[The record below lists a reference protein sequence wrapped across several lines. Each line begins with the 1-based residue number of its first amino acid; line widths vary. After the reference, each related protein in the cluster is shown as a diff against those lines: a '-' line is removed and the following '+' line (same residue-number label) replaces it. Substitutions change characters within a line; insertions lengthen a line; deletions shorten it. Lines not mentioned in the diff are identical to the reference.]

1 MNTTPKEDVEQQP
14 QLSKY
19 IVFEIGGQGY
29 ALPLTNVVEVIWM
42 VALTPTPAKHDH
54 IEGVINLRGNI
65 LPILNIRSRLG
76 IPDVTYGIHHRI
88 LIVVVESHH
97 VGFVVDAVSRVEEFE
112 AGQVETPREF
122 DQELTFV
129 NGLIKLKDRI
139 IFCIELE
146 RLFSPRELH
155 LAKEVATGS
164 GVLAAS
170 ASSGGGTTANAT
182 KATRPKSKT
191 DANSGT

>member
-1 MNTTPKEDVEQQP
+1 MNATQKEVVEQQP

-76 IPDVTYGIHHRI
+76 IPDVPYGIHHRI

-97 VGFVVDAVSRVEEFE
+97 VGFVVDTVSRVEEFE

-146 RLFSPRELH
+146 KLFSPRELH
-155 LAKEVATGS
+155 LAKEVASVS
-164 GVLAAS
+164 GTVAS
-170 ASSGGGTTANAT
+170 AASSGGGTSASAT
-182 KATRPKSKT
+182 KASRAKSKT
-191 DANSGT
+191 DADSGT